1 MELERREQ
9 GAGLANR
16 PARCCWWRKQV
27 LSTLTPQSGLVQWST
42 GRFEGILGPC
52 SRHYRE
58 YHLNDWHH
66 TAFISAMI
74 LKENMKVLDIPFWSY
89 FSWKKKK
96 NCVPY
101 KRGHFSPGS
110 DQELWLSGPIGVWL
124 AITACW
130 LAPWAV
136 HLCVCIYVCVL
147 SPDPNK
153 SLPDYY
159 LRKEKKCQCYQTCLV
174 GNQLRVKRPY
184 FLIKWV

>member
-58 YHLNDWHH
+58 YHLNGWHH

-74 LKENMKVLDIPFWSY
+74 LKENMKILDVPFWSY
-89 FSWKKKK
+89 FSWKKK
-96 NCVPY
+96 NCIPY
-101 KRGHFSPGS
+101 KHGHFSPGS
-110 DQELWLSGPIGVWL
+110 DQELWLSSPIGVWL

-130 LAPWAV
+130 LALWAV
-136 HLCVCIYVCVL
+136 YLCVCIYVCVL

-174 GNQLRVKRPY
+174 GNQLRVKRP
-184 FLIKWV
+184 

>member
-1 MELERREQ
+1 MLLVEEASSVRTHTSVRFGTVKYRQVWGYFRPLLQALQGVPFKWLIPHCIYQCYDFKREHESFRYS
-9 GAGLANR
+9 L
-16 PARCCWWRKQV
+16 
-27 LSTLTPQSGLVQWST
+27 LVI
-42 GRFEGILGPC
+42 FFL
-52 SRHYRE
+52 
-58 YHLNDWHH
+58 
-66 TAFISAMI
+66 
-74 LKENMKVLDIPFWSY
+74 
-89 FSWKKKK
+89 KKKK